1 MTTTDEIKVLFD
13 GLPTFSQQVLLDELL
28 QDFEVQ
34 GKVLDLAYQTI
45 AADRAKKPCPYCKS
59 EKVLKRGKQKGVQMY
74 QCKSCVKWYSE
85 TTGTALWDI
94 KLKTKWQG
102 YLRCME
108 QGMSLK
114 AIADELEICIQTSF
128 NWRHKILSSLG
139 RFTPETLS
147 GEVESDEF
155 EISISKKGSA
165 ILDRKPRKRGTD
177 FKRNVGE
184 EISVIQVVTA
194 IERGGETFL
203 KAVETKRLTTQEV
216 TKAFD
221 GRLLD
226 GTTLYTDAH
235 PSYKSFAKE
244 NPLLNHKTFI
254 AKDHVSKTDKKIH
267 VQTVNHTHREL
278 KDFLRQF
285 NGVSSKYLQN
295 YLNLFAYADK
305 LRESKHTIKQ
315 WLVGALLADSAY
327 ELYLLFGK
335 NAVNIRI

>member
-1 MTTTDEIKVLFD
+1 
-13 GLPTFSQQVLLDELL
+13 
-28 QDFEVQ
+28 
-34 GKVLDLAYQTI
+34 
-45 AADRAKKPCPYCKS
+45 
-59 EKVLKRGKQKGVQMY
+59 MY

-85 TTGTALWDI
+85 TTGTVLWDI

-108 QGMSLK
+108 KGMSLK
-114 AIADELEICIQTSF
+114 AISKELEICIQTSF
-128 NWRHKILSSLG
+128 NWRHKILSSLD
-139 RFTPETLS
+139 RFTPKKLS

-155 EISISKKGSA
+155 EISISKKGSK

-177 FKRNVGE
+177 FKRNTGE
-184 EISVIQVVTA
+184 VISVIQVVTA
-194 IERGGETFL
+194 VERGGETFL
-203 KAVETKRLTTQEV
+203 KAVETKRLTTQEI
-216 TKAFD
+216 TKAFN
-221 GRLLD
+221 GRLSE
-226 GTTLYTDAH
+226 GTTLLTDSH

-315 WLVGALLADSAY
+315 WLVGALLADNAY
-327 ELYLLFGK
+327 NLYLLFGQ

>member
-1 MTTTDEIKVLFD
+1 MKELESIKELFH
-13 GLPTFSQQVLLDELL
+13 GLPAFAQESILDELL
-28 QDFEVQ
+28 QEYEVSGQ
-34 GKVLDLAYQTI
+34 VLDLAYEKI
-45 AADRAKKPCPYCKS
+45 AAERQKKPCPYCKS
-59 EKVLKRGKQKGVQMY
+59 EKVLKRGSQKGVQMY
-74 QCKSCVKWYSE
+74 QCKTCVKWYSE

-114 AIADELEICIQTSF
+114 AISQELEICIQTAF

-139 RFTPETLS
+139 RFTPEHLS
-147 GEVESDEF
+147 GEVESDDF
-155 EISISKKGSA
+155 EISISKKGSK
-165 ILDRKPRKRGTD
+165 IIDRKPRKRGSD
-177 FKRNVGE
+177 FKRNVNDE
-184 EISVIQVVTA
+184 VTVIQVVTA
-194 IERGGETFL
+194 VERGGETFL
-203 KAVETKRLTTQEV
+203 KAVETKRLTTEEI
-216 TKAFD
+216 TKAFG
-221 GRLLD
+221 GRLTE
-226 GTTLYTDAH
+226 GATLITDAH

-244 NPLLNHKTFI
+244 NPLLIHKTFI
-254 AKDHVSKTDKKIH
+254 AKDHVSKTDKKVH

-305 LRESKHTIKQ
+305 LRETKHTIKQ
-315 WLVGALLADSAY
+315 WLVSTLLADNAY
-327 ELYLLFGK
+327 ELYLQFCK

>member
-1 MTTTDEIKVLFD
+1 
-13 GLPTFSQQVLLDELL
+13 
-28 QDFEVQ
+28 
-34 GKVLDLAYQTI
+34 
-45 AADRAKKPCPYCKS
+45 
-59 EKVLKRGKQKGVQMY
+59 
-74 QCKSCVKWYSE
+74 
-85 TTGTALWDI
+85 
-94 KLKTKWQG
+94 
-102 YLRCME
+102 ME
-108 QGMSLK
+108 QGKSLK

-155 EISISKKGSA
+155 EISISKKGSK

-177 FKRNVGE
+177 FKRNAGE
-184 EISVIQVVTA
+184 EITVIQVVTA
-194 IERGGETFL
+194 VERGGNTFL
-203 KAVETKRLTTQEV
+203 KAVETKRLTTEEV

-221 GRLLD
+221 GRLSQ
-226 GTTLYTDAH
+226 GTTLFTDAH
-235 PSYKSFAKE
+235 PTYKSFAKE
-244 NPLLNHKTFI
+244 NPSLNHKTFI
-254 AKDHVSKTDKKIH
+254 AKDHVSKTDKKVH

-295 YLNLFAYADK
+295 YLNLFAYAEK

-315 WLVGALLADSAY
+315 WLIGALLADNAY
-327 ELYLLFGK
+327 NLYLLFQQ

>member
-1 MTTTDEIKVLFD
+1 M
-13 GLPTFSQQVLLDELL
+13 
-28 QDFEVQ
+28 
-34 GKVLDLAYQTI
+34 
-45 AADRAKKPCPYCKS
+45 
-59 EKVLKRGKQKGVQMY
+59 
-74 QCKSCVKWYSE
+74 
-85 TTGTALWDI
+85 
-94 KLKTKWQG
+94 
-102 YLRCME
+102 
-108 QGMSLK
+108 
-114 AIADELEICIQTSF
+114 
-128 NWRHKILSSLG
+128 SSLG
-139 RFTPETLS
+139 RFTPEMFF
-147 GEVESDEF
+147 GEVVSDKF
-155 EISISKKGSA
+155 EIAISKKGSK

-184 EISVIQVVTA
+184 EITTIQVVTA
-194 IERGGETFL
+194 VERGGETFL
-203 KAVETKRLTTQEV
+203 KALETKRLTTEEI

-221 GRLLD
+221 GRLSD
-226 GTTLYTDAH
+226 STTLLTDAH

-254 AKDHVSKTDKKIH
+254 AKDHVSKADKKVH

-315 WLVGALLADSAY
+315 WLLGALLAGNAY
-327 ELYLLFGK
+327 KLYLLFGQ

>member
-1 MTTTDEIKVLFD
+1 MKALEEIKQLFD
-13 GLPTFSQQVLLDELL
+13 GLPAYAQESILDDLL
-28 QDFEVQ
+28 QEFEVK
-34 GKVLDLAYQTI
+34 GKVLELAYQEI
-45 AADRAKKPCPYCKS
+45 ATERDKKPCPYCKS
-59 EKVLKRGKQKGVQMY
+59 EKILKRGKQKGVQMY

-85 TTGTALWDI
+85 TTGTPLWDI

-139 RFTPETLS
+139 RFTPEKLS

-155 EISISKKGSA
+155 EISISKKGSK
-165 ILDRKPRKRGTD
+165 IIDRKPRKRGTD
-177 FKRNVGE
+177 FKRNVNE
-184 EISVIQVVTA
+184 EVTVIQVVTA
-194 IERGGETFL
+194 VERGGETFL
-203 KAVETKRLTTQEV
+203 KAVETKRLTTEEI

-221 GRLLD
+221 GRLAD
-226 GTTLYTDAH
+226 GATLITDAH

-244 NPLLNHKTFI
+244 NPLVNHKTFI

-278 KDFLRQF
+278 KDFLRQY

-315 WLVGALLADSAY
+315 WLVGALLADNAY
-327 ELYLLFGK
+327 NLYLLFGK